1 MRKHVYI
8 IAEAG
13 VNHNGDLD
21 TAKEMVLAAKKAG
34 ADAIK
39 FQTFIAEN
47 LVTRDAGMA
56 QYQIHNTGKSDSQY
70 EMLKKLELPF
80 EAFRRLKGLC
90 EETRIEFMSTPF
102 DQDSIAAL
110 ERLKVDRFKIPSGEI
125 TNYPYLVRMAK
136 TGCPIIMST
145 GMCTLSEI
153 KEALEV
159 LKDNGASDI
168 SLLHCTTE
176 YPAPFQEVN
185 LKAMR
190 KLRETFHVKAGY
202 SDHTQGIEIAIA
214 AAAMGADIIEKH
226 FTLDKNMEGPDHQA
240 SLNPSELACLVRS
253 IRNVEM
259 ALGDGEKKPS
269 LSERKNMEIVRK
281 SIVAKRDIKQGEL
294 FSEENLTT
302 KRPGTGL
309 TPMKWNFVIGQT
321 AKKDFLKDE
330 LIEL

>member
-56 QYQIHNTGKSDSQY
+56 QYQIHNTGKSESQY
-70 EMLKKLELPF
+70 EMLKKLELSF

-90 EETRIEFMSTPF
+90 EETGIEFMSTPF

-110 ERLKVDRFKIPSGEI
+110 EQLKIDRFKIPSGEI

-159 LKDNGASDI
+159 LKDNGGSDI

-309 TPMKWNFVIGQT
+309 TPMKWTFVIGQT

>member
-47 LVTRDAGMA
+47 LVTQDVGMA
-56 QYQIHNTGKSDSQY
+56 QYQIHNTGKSESQY

-321 AKKDFLKDE
+321 ARKDFFKDE